1 MLLNNK
7 RIAFGITSSFYA
19 MEKTIPQIKN
29 LIEQGAQIIPIMS
42 FNAYN
47 INNSFIEEIEDITKN
62 KIIHTIEDAEP
73 IGYKIQTDI
82 MVIIPCTGNTIA
94 KLANGILDT
103 PVLVSAKTN
112 FKCGKN
118 IVIGI
123 ATNDG
128 LSIQAE
134 NIGKLLKQKNIF
146 FVPFRQDNPI
156 TKPSSLLFSAR
167 HIQDTIKMALN
178 GEQIQPLFVWFY
190 VYNIFKEN
198 TCKVFFFVIQ

>member
-1 MLLNNK
+1 MSLNNK

-29 LIEQGAQIIPIMS
+29 LIKQGAQIIPIMS
-42 FNAYN
+42 FNSYN

-62 KIIHTIEDAEP
+62 KILHTIEEAEP

-82 MVIIPCTGNTIA
+82 MAIIPCTGNTIG
-94 KLANGILDT
+94 KLANGIIDT
-103 PVLVSAKTN
+103 PVLVAAKTN
-112 FKCGKN
+112 LKSGKN

-128 LSIQAE
+128 LSIEAE
-134 NIGKLLKQKNIF
+134 NIGRLLKQKNIF

-156 TKPSSLLFSAR
+156 TKPNSLLFSSVY
-167 HIQDTIKMALN
+167 IKETIEKALD
-178 GEQIQPLFVWFY
+178 GEQIQPIL
-190 VYNIFKEN
+190 I
-198 TCKVFFFVIQ
+198 